1 MRSRIKNFNI
11 MGARRGGG
19 GVTENP
25 IFRKGMRGVS
35 KIYLSKKG
43 RGLGGS
49 DSFKI

>member
-1 MRSRIKNFNI
+1 MKKFNI
-11 MGARRGGG
+11 MGAGGGGRG

-43 RGLGGS
+43 RGLGAL